1 MFSGDKVRRSERL
14 PFPVPIVI
22 CGKDAD
28 GRSFTEDCWTILI
41 SRHGGLIATC
51 HKLASGGQLQIE
63 NPSLSRTA
71 TAKVVCINEGKPP
84 DTLFEVGV
92 EVDGADYLWPV
103 EFARSEGTGSPPV
116 AAGSPQDRDR
126 KKVA

>member
-1 MFSGDKVRRSERL
+1 MFSEDKVRRSERL

-28 GRSFTEDCWTILI
+28 GCYFTEGCWTILI
-41 SRHGGLIATC
+41 SRHGGLIATS

-63 NPSLSRTA
+63 NPALSRTA
-71 TAKVVCINEGKPP
+71 TAKVVCVNEGQPP

-92 EVDGADYLWPV
+92 EVEGADYLWPV
-103 EFARSEGTGSPPV
+103 EFVRSERRGTGN
-116 AAGSPQDRDR
+116 PQHSDH